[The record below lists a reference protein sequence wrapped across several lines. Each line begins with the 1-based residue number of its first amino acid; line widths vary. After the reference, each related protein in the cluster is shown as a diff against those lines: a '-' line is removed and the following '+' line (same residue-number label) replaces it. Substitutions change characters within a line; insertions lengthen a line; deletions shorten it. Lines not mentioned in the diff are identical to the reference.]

1 MSLKSLSKK
10 LREKIETYRLYSS
23 MTNLAPIAR
32 RYFIIGY
39 FDGALTILGL
49 IMGAHLSRKATPEVV
64 ISAGVATAIALGISS
79 GWGAYEAERVE
90 QTAVKIERDKAML
103 RSVGGI
109 VERAHSFAILVSS
122 LVHAVSPV
130 IASLIPLVFYVF
142 LPVDEAFPFAIATGL
157 LQLFVVGAFM
167 GKVSRGGILRSG
179 FRLVLAG
186 IVTLAIVLLLS
197 PSHLM

>member
-1 MSLKSLSKK
+1 MKIVESLK
-10 LREKIETYRLYSS
+10 EKIETYKLYSS
-23 MTNLAPIAR
+23 MTDLVPIVR

-90 QTAVKIERDKAML
+90 QTAMKMERDKAML

-109 VERAHSFAILVSS
+109 VEKAHNFAILVSS
-122 LVHAVSPV
+122 FVHAVSPV
-130 IASLIPLVFYVF
+130 VASLIPLIFYVF
-142 LPVDEAFPFAIATGL
+142 LPVNEAFPFAIAFGL
-157 LQLFVVGAFM
+157 IQLFAVGAFM
-167 GKVSRGGILRSG
+167 GKVSKSGILKSG
-179 FRLVLAG
+179 VRLMLAG
-186 IVTLAIVLLLS
+186 LVTLVVVLVLS

>member
-1 MSLKSLSKK
+1 MKIVESLK
-10 LREKIETYRLYSS
+10 EKIETYKLYSS
-23 MTNLAPIAR
+23 MTDLVPIVR

-90 QTAVKIERDKAML
+90 QTAMKMERDKAML

-109 VERAHSFAILVSS
+109 VERAHNFAILVSS
-122 LVHAVSPV
+122 LVHAISPV
-130 IASLIPLVFYVF
+130 VASLIPLIFYVF
-142 LPVDEAFPFAIATGL
+142 LPVNEAFPFAIAFGL
-157 LQLFVVGAFM
+157 IQLFAVGAFM
-167 GKVSRGGILRSG
+167 GKVSKSGILKSG
-179 FRLVLAG
+179 VRLMLAG
-186 IVTLAIVLLLS
+186 LVTLVVVLVLS

>member
-1 MSLKSLSKK
+1 MKIVESLK
-10 LREKIETYRLYSS
+10 EKIETYKLYSS
-23 MTNLAPIAR
+23 MTDLVPIVR

-90 QTAVKIERDKAML
+90 QTAMKMERDKAML

-109 VERAHSFAILVSS
+109 VEKAHNFAILVSS
-122 LVHAVSPV
+122 LVHAISPV
-130 IASLIPLVFYVF
+130 VASLIPLIFYVF
-142 LPVDEAFPFAIATGL
+142 LPVNEAFPFAIAFGL
-157 LQLFVVGAFM
+157 IQLFAVGAFM
-167 GKVSRGGILRSG
+167 GKVSKSGILKSG
-179 FRLVLAG
+179 VRLMLAG
-186 IVTLAIVLLLS
+186 LVTLVVVLVLS